1 MSIEVTPTFTRK
13 VRTLL
18 KRYRS
23 LRQDLQPI
31 LDQLEQGERPGD
43 LLQGLSLNV
52 FKVRI
57 KNSDI
62 GKGKSAGYRLIYYA
76 ELAGRIV
83 LLTIYSKSDRTDI
96 SSQEIL
102 EILREFDSP

>member
-1 MSIEVTPTFTRK
+1 MSIEVTPTFARK

-31 LDQLEQGERPGD
+31 LDQLAQGERPGD
-43 LLQGLSLNV
+43 RLQGLSLNI

-76 ELAGRIV
+76 ELAERIV

-96 SSQEIL
+96 GSQEIL